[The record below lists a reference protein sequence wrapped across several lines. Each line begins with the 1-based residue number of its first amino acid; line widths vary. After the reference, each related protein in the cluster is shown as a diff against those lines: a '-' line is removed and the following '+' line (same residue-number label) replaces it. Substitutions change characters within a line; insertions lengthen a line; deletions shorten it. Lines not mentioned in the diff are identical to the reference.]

1 MYRQPCS
8 NVSLCFAA
16 EQGRG
21 APISL
26 AALVLAYQ
34 SFGGGG
40 TRGTCVAPTDR
51 FPDGPNYFF
60 LLRPGQVKQDPT
72 PEQGTHHTHPPKSD
86 SIAVQPAIAS
96 PTQPRTALTTLPY
109 PNPTTYLALSI
120 ASPIPSSYLAV
131 RSVLY
136 LYAVPLPLPPTCPLP
151 TTRPPTPHTP
161 STSSSPL

>member
-1 MYRQPCS
+1 MFER
-8 NVSLCFAA
+8 VSAFAA

-60 LLRPGQVKQDPT
+60 SFASRAGQARPN
-72 PEQGTHHTHPPKSD
+72 S
-86 SIAVQPAIAS
+86 
-96 PTQPRTALTTLPY
+96 RTRHA
-109 PNPTTYLALSI
+109 
-120 ASPIPSSYLAV
+120 
-131 RSVLY
+131 
-136 LYAVPLPLPPTCPLP
+136 
-151 TTRPPTPHTP
+151 PHTP
-161 STSSSPL
+161 PEI